1 MTFMLLLT
9 MLISVCAEVKI
20 VFAGDGIT
28 DGAWGRS
35 KGEALAASARNLS
48 DLNHH
53 LGDGYVFLCGAW
65 YQSQYPTLGINIQ
78 NRGIVGN
85 TLDDLSARWQTD
97 ILSLNPDVIS
107 VLIGNQD
114 VDNNISTGANGDF
127 DMEDWASKYRTMLSA
142 ARTANANVKLVLC
155 APFCG
160 SNASNY
166 STRKELLAQLAA
178 KIQVL
183 ATEFSAVYVP
193 FNEIADKEPSAGYF
207 FWDGTQPT
215 AAGQYEMFKE
225 WVSVADGYVIG
236 NTTPKTIGPA
246 KTQDSKGKRRI
257 LYIGDSI
264 TDAGWG
270 LAGGSALNTNQRN
283 LTALDHILGHGYAM
297 LCAGWYQTVYPEVNY
312 EVINRGISGN
322 TLANLASR
330 WETDV
335 IANSPDVLSILIG
348 TNDIDQWL
356 KGEKSTSF
364 DYDAW
369 EAQYRSLISRV
380 KADNPLVQIAL
391 GTPFVGSR
399 SSEYETR
406 STMVANL
413 AARVRTIATS
423 LGCTLIPYDEL
434 FAELTSD
441 QPNTAYWIWDG
452 IHPSPAG
459 HYMMHQLWLEK
470 AGALVF
476 EDAMPEQST
485 ELQTGGQFMDLL
497 LPMEGSVAATE
508 SDWGT
513 TAGEE
518 TNSKYAGTWE
528 GTLGRLKD
536 NGIEDTERSYW
547 GANIIKGNDGKYHM
561 YVAGWPSAT
570 CGHMQWSS
578 KSMVYHV
585 TSDNV
590 WGPYTYVSTLGTGH
604 NPEIYK
610 TGDTYVI
617 YKIEPLGYYK
627 STTLG
632 DAWETGEYTFDLRD
646 RALIA
651 GENRET
657 SLSNCSFAK
666 REDGSFVMID
676 RGGGIWVS
684 RDGLTDPWH
693 QISTSSVYLNST
705 VTNRGTL
712 EDPVIWRD
720 HLQYHMIVNDWKA
733 RYAYYYRSKDG
744 LHWVME
750 SGKAYTGQDPF
761 AKHSDGTVEKWH
773 KYERPRVYQDELGRA
788 IRMNFAVIDCV
799 KQSDM
804 AGDSHSSKN
813 INMPVTRQLQ
823 LEVQGNTQI
832 TSSTTSIRV
841 LVKAEDGF
849 NPRTDLNLSSLKFG
863 AHNKVNFGNGLSYS
877 SSENS
882 GTSDLIIT
890 FTGVTGQSGIT
901 EGEWAPKMLGLKTDG
916 SIAFGYAKMPGV
928 DYKPAML
935 SAVVPTIAQNG
946 TVQSIGV
953 SNYGQSA
960 ATEGTIVRVYNQAG
974 STLLAHGTTTAL
986 AAYGTETVTLTK
998 DAAASSGYTSIQ
1010 VRFYATDGTTL
1021 LNTENIL
1028 LTDIVK
1034 AQNELQAI
1042 IDDATALLSDPRM
1055 TVGTAALQTAID
1067 NATPI
1072 AQCYN
1077 VAAIAEQKTTLNA
1090 ALNTFKFANASP
1102 TNGLSITIPNATCD
1116 NLTDGW
1122 TLARLEADNAPGWKM
1137 SAKGGSYD
1145 GFDGNFMEA
1154 YKGTGLGVANSAKQT
1169 LENMPAGRYRLR
1181 AWVIA
1186 NGTGVTLYA
1195 GSNTTTCSSPT
1206 QPTEYMIEFRLN
1218 EEQDLEIGLD
1228 IASTTTAKW
1237 VAFDNW
1243 SLKYFGT
1250 ADGDIVEKE
1259 RNTPILGVNPNK
1271 VYRIKHL
1278 NPSRNRYM
1286 AATPNANGYL
1296 LTTNDNAQKGEFS
1309 LLPVLG
1315 RQGYYYIYNTEGYFV
1330 TPSTTYWTLS
1340 RTTPTEV
1347 LVTLNNANRGSV
1359 DGAGDN
1365 NIYLFGESSQHAN
1378 PQNKDNVELVYAYSA
1393 HDTDKGNN
1401 WILEEVANATATLSM
1416 TQVTTAIESLVQS
1429 ADAEDV
1435 PLSYTATVGSARFGT
1450 VVVPYDAYV
1459 TGTVEAWELSSVNSE
1474 SRIQGTKVMEIKAN
1488 KPVLLKNEGT
1498 LTLISKSGTIAY
1510 DAAPVNGILHG
1521 TYASGTVAAGSYVL
1535 QNQDD
1540 VVAFYLVES
1549 NNEPTITPFHAY
1561 LTTPNTARML
1571 VFDFDDITAIETV
1584 GQMPSA
1590 VSQRFDLLGRVA
1602 SNRQSGVTIVR
1613 MSDGRVRKVMR

>member
-1 MTFMLLLT
+1 MRKTIFTIVVLLVS
-9 MLISVCAEVKI
+9 M
-20 VFAGDGIT
+20 
-28 DGAWGRS
+28 
-35 KGEALAASARNLS
+35 
-48 DLNHH
+48 
-53 LGDGYVFLCGAW
+53 
-65 YQSQYPTLGINIQ
+65 
-78 NRGIVGN
+78 
-85 TLDDLSARWQTD
+85 
-97 ILSLNPDVIS
+97 
-107 VLIGNQD
+107 
-114 VDNNISTGANGDF
+114 
-127 DMEDWASKYRTMLSA
+127 
-142 ARTANANVKLVLC
+142 
-155 APFCG
+155 
-160 SNASNY
+160 
-166 STRKELLAQLAA
+166 
-178 KIQVL
+178 
-183 ATEFSAVYVP
+183 
-193 FNEIADKEPSAGYF
+193 
-207 FWDGTQPT
+207 T
-215 AAGQYEMFKE
+215 AA
-225 WVSVADGYVIG
+225 
-236 NTTPKTIGPA
+236 
-246 KTQDSKGKRRI
+246 
-257 LYIGDSI
+257 
-264 TDAGWG
+264 
-270 LAGGSALNTNQRN
+270 
-283 LTALDHILGHGYAM
+283 
-297 LCAGWYQTVYPEVNY
+297 
-312 EVINRGISGN
+312 
-322 TLANLASR
+322 
-330 WETDV
+330 
-335 IANSPDVLSILIG
+335 
-348 TNDIDQWL
+348 
-356 KGEKSTSF
+356 
-364 DYDAW
+364 
-369 EAQYRSLISRV
+369 AQE
-380 KADNPLVQIAL
+380 LV
-391 GTPFVGSR
+391 
-399 SSEYETR
+399 
-406 STMVANL
+406 
-413 AARVRTIATS
+413 
-423 LGCTLIPYDEL
+423 
-434 FAELTSD
+434 
-441 QPNTAYWIWDG
+441 
-452 IHPSPAG
+452 
-459 HYMMHQLWLEK
+459 
-470 AGALVF
+470 
-476 EDAMPEQST
+476 
-485 ELQTGGQFMDLL
+485 TGGQFMDLL

-513 TAGEE
+513 SAGENTDSNYE
-518 TNSKYAGTWE
+518 GKWY
-528 GTLGRLKD
+528 GTLGRWKD
-536 NGIEDTERSYW
+536 NGIEDATHSYW
-547 GANIIKGNDGKYHM
+547 GGNIIKGSDGKYHI
-561 YVAGWPSAT
+561 YVSGWLESET
-570 CGHMQWSS
+570 NGHRAWSS
-578 KSMVYHV
+578 KSRVYHV
-585 TSDNV
+585 KSDNV
-590 WGPYTYVSTLGTGH
+590 WGPYEYVSDIGAGH
-604 NPEIYK
+604 NSEIYK

-617 YKIEPLGYYK
+617 YHIEPLGIYT

-632 DAWETGEYTFDLRD
+632 DSWTSGKFLYDQRG
-646 RALIA
+646 RILIA
-651 GENRET
+651 GENTET

-684 RDGLTDPWH
+684 RNGLADPWH
-693 QISTSSVYLNST
+693 QLTDASVYLT
-705 VTNRGTL
+705 GGITNRGTL

-720 HLQYHMIVNDWKA
+720 HLQYHMIVNDWNA
-733 RYAYYYRSKDG
+733 RYAYYYRSLDG
-744 LHWVME
+744 LHWTKE
-750 SGKAYTGQDPF
+750 AGKAYTGTDPF
-761 AKHSDGTVEKWH
+761 AKHANGDVEKWH
-773 KYERPRVYQDELGRA
+773 KYERPRVYQDEQGRA
-788 IRMNFAVIDCV
+788 IYMNFAVIDCV
-799 KQSDM
+799 KQSDL
-804 AGDSHSSKN
+804 GSDTHSSKN
-813 INMPVTRQLQ
+813 INMPLTKQLL
-823 LEVQGNTQI
+823 LEVQSINS
-832 TSSTTSIRV
+832 TSATV

-849 NPRTDLNLSSLKFG
+849 NPKTDLNFSTLKFG
-863 AHNKVNFGNGLSYS
+863 SHDNVNYGNGFSYS
-877 SSENS
+877 SHAAS
-882 GTSDLIIT
+882 GDDVVVT
-890 FTGVTGQSGIT
+890 FTGDAGSIND
-901 EGEWAPKMLGLKTDG
+901 GEWAPKMLGTKTDG
-916 SIAFGYAKMPGV
+916 SIAFGYAKMQAV

-1137 SAKGGSYD
+1137 SAKGGIYD

-1340 RTTPTEV
+1340 RTTPAEV

-1393 HDTDKGNN
+1393 RDTDKGNN

-1435 PLSYTATVGSARFGT
+1435 PLSYTATVGSAGFGT

-1510 DAAPVNGILHG
+1510 DAAPVNGLLHG